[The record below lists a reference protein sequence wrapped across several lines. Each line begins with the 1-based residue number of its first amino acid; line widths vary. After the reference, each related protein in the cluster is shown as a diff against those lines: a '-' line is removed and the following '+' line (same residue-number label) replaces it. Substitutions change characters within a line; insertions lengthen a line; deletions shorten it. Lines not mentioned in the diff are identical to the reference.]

1 MKGKAALIV
10 GVVLA
15 LALGLVF
22 LQPVVQAANDNTG
35 TQTVTNE
42 SVTANVGTY
51 VDLGGYSLT
60 DGSETVYMLNDT
72 SGEYEVA
79 TAGTDYNMS
88 YDEGAIKAL
97 ASSTHIEDGEGIKVS
112 YDYQASGGVTETVGT
127 FVPVMLATLLLVAA
141 ANGVRKEMM

>member
-10 GVVLA
+10 GVA
-15 LALGLVF
+15 LALVLGMVF
-22 LQPVVQAANDNTG
+22 LQPVVSAANDNTG

-42 SVTANVGTY
+42 SVTANVGTF
-51 VDLGGYSLT
+51 VDLGGYSLA

-79 TAGTDYNMS
+79 TSGTDYEMS
-88 YDEGAIKAL
+88 YNDGAIKAL
-97 ASSTHIEDGEGIKVS
+97 ETSTHIDDGENVKVS
-112 YDYQASGGVTETVGT
+112 YDYQASDGLTETVGT
-127 FVPVMLATLLLVAA
+127 FVPVMLATLLLVVA